1 MATPEQKIGGFRS
14 ERSGEMATAAGL
26 SVVAAGMVGAAAAA
40 GHAITRDPGRSWL
53 PRARKGGDRAER
65 SASGGSSGSTGRG
78 STQDLAPGKAP
89 DPDSPS
95 KPEGPEDL
103 HKRTWVYTLK
113 KTAKEF
119 GSDQC
124 TDLAAALV
132 YYSVL
137 ALGPALIAIVSI
149 LGLLSPDAVQQLTT
163 QFLAPVKQ
171 SSPGVYNIVTQLI
184 TNATKTQ
191 GVGIGL
197 IVGIL
202 GALWSASGFVGAFG
216 RAMNRIYSIPEGRP
230 VWKLRPTQLLVTV
243 ILVVLVVLGAL
254 ILVSTGPIINQ
265 IAGVIG
271 IGDAALLVFQ
281 IVKWPILIVIAIA
294 AIAILYYFSPNVKQP
309 KFKWTSVGSLIAL
322 VVWALATLALGLYLS
337 LSGGGSYAKTY
348 GAVAG
353 VIVFLLWLWI
363 TNLVLLF
370 GAEFDAE
377 LERGRELQA
386 GIAAEEQI
394 QLPMRDT
401 RQSDKKEKKHEQ
413 DVEQARELRMSHGQ
427 DDGKKDDRK
436 KD

>member
-1 MATPEQKIGGFRS
+1 
-14 ERSGEMATAAGL
+14 MATAAGL
-26 SVVAAGMVGAAAAA
+26 SVVAAGVVGAVAAA
-40 GHAITRDPGRSWL
+40 GHAVHHDPGKPWIAR
-53 PRARKGGDRAER
+53 RAKGG
-65 SASGGSSGSTGRG
+65 GSTDARSGSGNTGAG
-78 STQDLAPGKAP
+78 GADDVAPGRTP
-89 DPDSPS
+89 DPDAAS

-103 HKRTWVYTLK
+103 HKRTWVYALK

-137 ALGPALIAIVSI
+137 AIGPAVIAIVSI
-149 LGLLSPDAVQQLTT
+149 LGLLSPDAVNQLTN

-197 IVGIL
+197 IVGVL
-202 GALWSASGFVGAFG
+202 GALWSASGYVGAFG

-243 ILVVLVVLGAL
+243 IIVVLVVLGAL
-254 ILVSTGPIINQ
+254 ILVSTGPIVEQ

-271 IGDAALLVFQ
+271 IGDVALTVFQ
-281 IVKWPILIVIAIA
+281 IVKWPILVVIVIA
-294 AIAILYYFSPNVKQP
+294 AIAILYYFSPNVRQP
-309 KFKWTSVGSLIAL
+309 KFKWTSTGSILALI
-322 VVWALATLALGLYLS
+322 VWALATVALGLYLS

-401 RQSDKKEKKHEQ
+401 RQSDKKAAKHEKDVDEARRLRQSRGEQ
-413 DVEQARELRMSHGQ
+413 D
-427 DDGKKDDRK
+427 
-436 KD
+436 

>member
-1 MATPEQKIGGFRS
+1 VATSAQKIGGLRS
-14 ERSGEMATAAGL
+14 ERSAEMATAAGL
-26 SVVAAGMVGAAAAA
+26 SVVAAGMVGAVAAA
-40 GHAITRDPGRSWL
+40 GHAVTHDPGRSWF

-65 SASGGSSGSTGRG
+65 TASGSGGGSS
-78 STQDLAPGKAP
+78 QDVAPGRTP

-137 ALGPALIAIVSI
+137 ALGPATIAIISI
-149 LGLLSPDAVQQLTT
+149 LGLLSPSAVKGVLDALQ
-163 QFLAPVKQ
+163 PIHQ
-171 SSPGVYNIVTQLI
+171 SSPGVYNIVTELI
-184 TNATKTQ
+184 KNATRTG
-191 GVGIGL
+191 GVSVGL
-197 IVGIL
+197 IVGVL

-243 ILVVLVVLGAL
+243 VLVVLVVIGAL
-254 ILVSTGPIINQ
+254 ILVSTGSIVNQ
-265 IAGVIG
+265 IADSIG
-271 IGDAALLVFQ
+271 IGPAALLVFQ

-309 KFKWTSVGSLIAL
+309 KFKWMSVGSLLAL
-322 VVWALATLALGLYLS
+322 VVWALATAALGLYLS
-337 LSGGGSYAKTY
+337 LTGGGSYAKTY
-348 GAVAG
+348 GPVAG

-401 RQSDKKEKKHEQ
+401 RQSDKKEKKHEA
-413 DVEQARELRMSHGQ
+413 DVQQARELRRSRGE
-427 DDGKKDDRK
+427 DDGTKKD
-436 KD
+436 

>member
-1 MATPEQKIGGFRS
+1 MATTPHT
-14 ERSGEMATAAGL
+14 RSGDMATAAGL
-26 SVVAAGMVGAAAAA
+26 SVIAASVVGAAAAVD
-40 GHAITRDPGRSWL
+40 HAVRHDPGKPLRRRPASRDAG
-53 PRARKGGDRAER
+53 RANRAETG
-65 SASGGSSGSTGRG
+65 AGGPR
-78 STQDLAPGKAP
+78 DVAPGRTP
-89 DPDSPS
+89 DPDAAS

-103 HKRTWVYTLK
+103 HKPTWTYALK

-137 ALGPALIAIVSI
+137 ALGPAVIAIVSV
-149 LGLLSPDAVQQLTT
+149 LGLLSPDAVKQLTD
-163 QFLAPVKQ
+163 QFLVPVKT

-184 TNATKTQ
+184 TNATRTQ

-197 IVGIL
+197 VVGIL
-202 GALWSASGFVGAFG
+202 GALWSASGYVGAFG

-230 VWKLRPTQLLVTV
+230 VWKLRPTQLVVTV
-243 ILVVLVVLGAL
+243 VLVVLVVLGAL
-254 ILVSTGPIINQ
+254 ILVSTGPIVDQ

-271 IGDAALLVFQ
+271 FGGVALTVFQ
-281 IVKWPILIVIAIA
+281 IVKWPILVVIAVA
-294 AIAILYYFSPNVKQP
+294 AIAILYYFSPNVRQP
-309 KFKWTSVGSLIAL
+309 KFKWTSTGSLLAL
-322 VVWALATLALGLYLS
+322 VVWALATVALGLYLS
-337 LSGGGSYAKTY
+337 FTGGGSYAKTY

-377 LERGRELQA
+377 LERSRELQA

-401 RQSDKKEKKHEQ
+401 RLSDKKAEKHRE
-413 DVEQARELRMSHGQ
+413 DVEQARRLRRSRGRQ
-427 DDGKKDDRK
+427 D
-436 KD
+436 

>member
-1 MATPEQKIGGFRS
+1 VTAAPRPPHAPSGTP
-14 ERSGEMATAAGL
+14 GELATAAGL
-26 SVVAAGMVGAAAAA
+26 SVIVASAVGAVAAVD
-40 GHAITRDPGRSWL
+40 HAVRRDPGRPWHWH
-53 PRARKGGDRAER
+53 RRRD
-65 SASGGSSGSTGRG
+65 SGVGVGRPSSGPGG
-78 STQDLAPGKAP
+78 PDDVAPGRTP
-89 DPDSPS
+89 DPDAAS

-103 HKRTWVYTLK
+103 HKPTWTYALK
-113 KTAKEF
+113 KTVKEF

-137 ALGPALIAIVSI
+137 ALGPAVIAIVSI
-149 LGLLSPDAVQQLTT
+149 LGLLSPQAVHQLTG
-163 QFLAPVKQ
+163 QFLVPVKT
-171 SSPGVYNIVTQLI
+171 SSPGVYNIVTQLV
-184 TNATKTQ
+184 TNATRTQ

-202 GALWSASGFVGAFG
+202 GALWSASGYVGAFG

-243 ILVVLVVLGAL
+243 TVVVLVVVGAL
-254 ILVSTGPIINQ
+254 ILVSTGPIVSR
-265 IAGVIG
+265 IAGIIG
-271 IGDAALLVFQ
+271 IGSLALTVFQ
-281 IVKWPILIVIAIA
+281 IVKWPVLVAIAVA
-294 AIAILYYFSPNVKQP
+294 AIAILYYFSPNIRQP
-309 KFKWTSVGSLIAL
+309 KFKWTSTGSLLAL
-322 VVWALATLALGLYLS
+322 VVWALATVALGLYLS
-337 LSGGGSYAKTY
+337 LTGGGSYAKTY

-377 LERGRELQA
+377 LERSRELQA

-401 RQSDKKEKKHEQ
+401 RQSDKKAAKHQ
-413 DVEQARELRMSHGQ
+413 DDVAQARRLRQSRGRR
-427 DDGKKDDRK
+427 D
-436 KD
+436 